1 MNRDQIWQQLKDEK
15 ETVYGKKM
23 LEVFLSITEKLN
35 IEHLEEALD
44 SGYEVN
50 DTAIRSNIV
59 DILNSRREK
68 ILLDKIIKNKKDM
81 SSKLMYHILNAM
93 NNSEIKDIA
102 PKMNLN
108 KMNLDDVYNL
118 VWLKIENIELM
129 RQLFED
135 KLKQFDVKQ
144 IINLIKEGSGWKID
158 GLLDQIVNALGG
170 WKNIIEKMRERPVNI
185 IPDYYQ
191 QLKINLNDSKLNKYF
206 AKKIIENDKNAI
218 GLAQFFDPEI

>member
-1 MNRDQIWQQLKDEK
+1 
-15 ETVYGKKM
+15 
-23 LEVFLSITEKLN
+23 
-35 IEHLEEALD
+35 
-44 SGYEVN
+44 
-50 DTAIRSNIV
+50 
-59 DILNSRREK
+59 
-68 ILLDKIIKNKKDM
+68 M
-81 SSKLMYHILNAM
+81 SSKLMYYILNAM
-93 NNSEIKDIA
+93 NNSEMKDIA

-118 VWLKIENIELM
+118 IWLKIESIEMM
-129 RQLFED
+129 RELFGD
-135 KLKQFDVKQ
+135 KLKQFDIKQ
-144 IINLIKEGSGWKID
+144 VIMIIKEGVTWKID